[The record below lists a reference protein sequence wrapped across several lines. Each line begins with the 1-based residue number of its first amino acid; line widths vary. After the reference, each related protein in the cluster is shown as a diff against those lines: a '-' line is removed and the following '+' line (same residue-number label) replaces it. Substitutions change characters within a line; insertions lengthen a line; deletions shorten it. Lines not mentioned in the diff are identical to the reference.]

1 MISEKTINQ
10 QLDKLKNI
18 FEEKIS
24 NLFNDK
30 LPTSIYEPAKYILKG
45 SGKRIRPLLVLLSA
59 KVVRGKYNDVY
70 NAAIAVE
77 LLHNFTLVHDDIM
90 DNSDLRR
97 GKLTIHKKYDTNTAI
112 LVGDSL
118 LAIAYEYLLKDLK
131 KKSKD
136 IIASFTKGLVEVC
149 EGQGYDKEFEIRN
162 DVTLKEYL
170 LMIKKKTAAM
180 MEMACAVGS
189 SIGGG
194 STNEIKAL
202 SNFGL
207 NIGMAFQINDDLLD
221 IIGKEEEFGK
231 NIGCDLL
238 EGKKTYLF
246 LKALDKAQGEQKEFL
261 NKIITNKGIKTEEIN
276 FYKNLYY
283 ELNVI
288 DDAKSKIK
296 FYTEKAIKNLNFFN
310 NKKEK
315 NMLIYL
321 SNSLLDR
328 IK

>member
-1 MISEKTINQ
+1 LISEKTINQ

>member
-1 MISEKTINQ
+1 MISEKAINQ
-10 QLDKLKNI
+10 QLNKLRNI
-18 FEEKIS
+18 FEEKLS
-24 NLFNDK
+24 NIFVNK
-30 LPTSIYEPAKYILKG
+30 LPKSIYEPANYVLDG
-45 SGKRIRPLLVLLSA
+45 SGKRIRPLLVFLSN
-59 KVVRGKYNDVY
+59 KIVGGNYSDVY

-97 GKLTIHKKYDTNTAI
+97 GKLTVHKKYDTNTAI

-118 LAIAYEYLLKDLK
+118 LAMAYKFLFKDLK

-136 IIASFTKGLVEVC
+136 IISSFTKGLVEVC

-180 MEMACAVGS
+180 IEMACNVGA

-194 STNEIKAL
+194 NKKEIKAL
-202 SNFGL
+202 SDFGL

-238 EGKKTYLF
+238 EGKKTFLF
-246 LKALDKAQGEQKEFL
+246 LKALEKAQGQQTNYL
-261 NKIITNKGIKTEEIN
+261 NKVMINKGIKPDEIN

-288 DDAKSKIK
+288 DDAKNKIK
-296 FYTEKAIKNLNFFN
+296 FYTENAIKNLDIFKNT
-310 NKKEK
+310 KEK
-315 NMLIYL
+315 NILIYL
-321 SNSLLDR
+321 SQSLLER
-328 IK
+328 NK